1 MIPADTLAEL
11 QKIPDATI
19 REQKDNTL
27 ILNVG
32 KNTETSD
39 IIMLL
44 ASRGVKIE
52 QVKKQEASLE
62 DMYTAIV
69 KESEHK

>member
-1 MIPADTLAEL
+1 M
-11 QKIPDATI
+11 
-19 REQKDNTL
+19 L

-32 KNTETSD
+32 KNIEASD
-39 IIMLL
+39 IINF
-44 ASRGVKIE
+44 SPPRGVKIE

-69 KESEHK
+69 KESEQN

>member
-1 MIPADTLAEL
+1 
-11 QKIPDATI
+11 
-19 REQKDNTL
+19 
-27 ILNVG
+27 
-32 KNTETSD
+32 
-39 IIMLL
+39 
-44 ASRGVKIE
+44 VKIE